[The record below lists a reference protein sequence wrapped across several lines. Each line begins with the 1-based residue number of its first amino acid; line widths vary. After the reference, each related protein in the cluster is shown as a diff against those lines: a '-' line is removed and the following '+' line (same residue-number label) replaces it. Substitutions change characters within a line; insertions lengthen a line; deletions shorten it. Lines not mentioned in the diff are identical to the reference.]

1 LKKKEVDLYGYIG
14 YAYIGVDMDSCNQQF
29 KRTTFAGIDD
39 KRSPE
44 EMDKQIAKLR
54 LFMLLSSNDMKTNEI
69 LPLYYTRQ
77 QIGQVFDIGKNY
89 ADLVPLRVQ
98 NQEAFRGHLMLTF
111 MATAIIQRLQRD
123 ILSKSKKK
131 DKVSLEGVFMALR
144 NQKCKVYAK
153 DIIPQ
158 EPVKNVNAVYNLLGI
173 DCPIKINRTETM
185 LC

>member
-1 LKKKEVDLYGYIG
+1 
-14 YAYIGVDMDSCNQQF
+14 
-29 KRTTFAGIDD
+29 
-39 KRSPE
+39 
-44 EMDKQIAKLR
+44 
-54 LFMLLSSNDMKTNEI
+54 
-69 LPLYYTRQ
+69 
-77 QIGQVFDIGKNY
+77 
-89 ADLVPLRVQ
+89 
-98 NQEAFRGHLMLTF
+98 

-131 DKVSLEGVFMALR
+131 DKISLEGVFMALR

-158 EPVKNVNAVYNLLGI
+158 VPVKNVNAVYNLLGI